1 MSKHSPLLEKS
12 KFHSSMFFPINCHD
26 SIHTNEISDE
36 QDARDT
42 YTYTVKEKGA
52 AGALGSAG
60 GGGRG
65 NLRTLSPAQ

>member
-1 MSKHSPLLEKS
+1 ML
-12 KFHSSMFFPINCHD
+12 FPINCHD